1 MSGDLGKK
9 KSLNLAILGLL
20 LLPEKTLCIGSRL
33 KSQFFSLK
41 FGENLPVKKSLAQ
54 LLSLVLRFPLSRPL

>member
-20 LLPEKTLCIGSRL
+20 LLPEKTLCIGYRL
-33 KSQFFSLK
+33 KSQVFSLK
-41 FGENLPVKKSLAQ
+41 FGENWPVKKSLAQ
-54 LLSLVLRFPLSRPL
+54 LLSLVLRFLLSQPL